1 MSEDNRVLLDLI
13 TNVSGTSFRKV
24 EETFGD
30 GFVRLHT
37 SEAER
42 RQAKHDIR
50 SVEDI
55 VIELLRNSRD
65 AGATRIFVASSRSG
79 DVRSIAVIDD
89 GIGVPTTMHARI
101 FEPRV
106 TSKLDSMVIDSWGV
120 HGRGMA
126 LYSIKANAADV
137 QIRASATGLGCAIAL
152 SNDCLT
158 LPERSDQSTWPTVDL
173 SQQSLPVVTKGPRN
187 ILRAVVEFACQHPSL
202 QVYIGSHAEIAA
214 TMFALT
220 VSAAESSALL
230 LVDDVDS
237 LHIWQR
243 PGAAMDAVELV
254 GVAASIGLDISERT
268 AHRVLSGEL
277 NPLPPILDICCAIEQ
292 HSTVQQV
299 PDIYKNRK
307 GLRIHQDDLVEF
319 RRGITAAFD
328 GLAERYFIYMKDEP
342 RIRVTKDAIHVRF
355 EIDKED

>member
-1 MSEDNRVLLDLI
+1 MSEENRALLDLV
-13 TNVSGTSFRKV
+13 TSVSGTSYRKV
-24 EETFGD
+24 EEAFGD

-50 SVEDI
+50 SVEDV

-65 AGATRIFVASSRSG
+65 AGASRIFIASSRSG
-79 DVRSIAVIDD
+79 DIRSIAVIDD
-89 GIGVPTTMHARI
+89 GIGVPLSMHQRI

-126 LYSIKANAADV
+126 LYSIKANAPDV
-137 QIRASATGLGCAIAL
+137 RVAASATGLGSAIVF
-152 SNDCLT
+152 SNNCQT
-158 LPERSDQSTWPTVDL
+158 LPERSDQSTWPIVDL
-173 SQQSLPVVTKGPRN
+173 SEQGSPVVTRGPHN
-187 ILRAVVEFACQHPSL
+187 ILRSVVEFACQHPEI
-202 QVYIGSHAEIAA
+202 QVYIGSHAEVAA
-214 TMFALT
+214 TMFVLA
-220 VSAAESSALL
+220 VSGAESSGVL
-230 LVDDVDS
+230 LVDDVEG
-237 LHIWQR
+237 LNVWQR
-243 PGAAMDAVELV
+243 LAASMDAAELV
-254 GVAASIGLDISERT
+254 VVASSIGLEISERT
-268 AHRVLSGEL
+268 AHRVLSGEGKA
-277 NPLPPILDICCAIEQ
+277 LPPILEICNAIEQ
-292 HSTVQQV
+292 DTTVDQP

-307 GLRIHQDDLVEF
+307 GLKIHSDDLIEF

-342 RIRVTKDAIHVRF
+342 RIRVTRDAIHVRF